1 MARGNNSSARKWRRA
16 VMGAALLLTAAAAP
30 ALARTLVVQTDRGT
44 FDVPI
49 DDINLQFWV
58 EDDQGTPV
66 SLTDAD
72 LAVALYVAADRVRV
86 ISETDFAALAASLD
100 QVHAWSSGPRAA
112 AALGMPDE
120 TALRRALSMLAE
132 RTVSAL
138 TGGPS
143 LDGQAGA
150 TATAALAAVPGSP
163 ARALFLTGI
172 AQVAATRDLVNLY
185 LFDRASLLSAVSA
198 RDPVSFQLIDRLY
211 AQQKLIQQTA
221 RLGPQAALIA
231 GLRSEDGFWRALV
244 DAEGRAGLAALQLL
258 AGDGGLAVEAVAT
271 PEALE
276 RAIAELYRGIEAARA
291 EARMP
296 LSDLEREVALFNLTE
311 MGVFFGRDALAA
323 LEPAAAAPSRGP
335 AAPPAPSPSTR
346 EPPPPEAVMPGR
358 FRDCGSC
365 PEMVV
370 VPAGRFTMGA
380 APSEPGFEHDEGPQ
394 HEVEIK
400 RFAIGRFEVTF
411 AEWDA
416 CVAAGACTH
425 IPDDEGWGRGNRP
438 VINVHWFDVQ
448 VYLDWLSRRTGHRYR
463 LPSEA
468 EWEYAARAGTT
479 TPYWWGDTVGGGEAN
494 CAGCGSEWDGR
505 MTAPVGSFAPNPF
518 GLYDMLGNVTE
529 WVADNYRPN
538 YHLAPTDGS
547 AWEAVT
553 VEYYV
558 GRGGSW
564 YSTPL
569 NIRAANRQFA
579 WPWLMEAD
587 FGFRVARDL

>member
-1 MARGNNSSARKWRRA
+1 
-16 VMGAALLLTAAAAP
+16 
-30 ALARTLVVQTDRGT
+30 
-44 FDVPI
+44 
-49 DDINLQFWV
+49 
-58 EDDQGTPV
+58 
-66 SLTDAD
+66 
-72 LAVALYVAADRVRV
+72 
-86 ISETDFAALAASLD
+86 
-100 QVHAWSSGPRAA
+100 
-112 AALGMPDE
+112 
-120 TALRRALSMLAE
+120 
-132 RTVSAL
+132 
-138 TGGPS
+138 
-143 LDGQAGA
+143 
-150 TATAALAAVPGSP
+150 
-163 ARALFLTGI
+163 
-172 AQVAATRDLVNLY
+172 
-185 LFDRASLLSAVSA
+185 
-198 RDPVSFQLIDRLY
+198 
-211 AQQKLIQQTA
+211 
-221 RLGPQAALIA
+221 
-231 GLRSEDGFWRALV
+231 
-244 DAEGRAGLAALQLL
+244 
-258 AGDGGLAVEAVAT
+258 
-271 PEALE
+271 
-276 RAIAELYRGIEAARA
+276 
-291 EARMP
+291 
-296 LSDLEREVALFNLTE
+296 
-311 MGVFFGRDALAA
+311 
-323 LEPAAAAPSRGP
+323 
-335 AAPPAPSPSTR
+335 
-346 EPPPPEAVMPGR
+346 MPGR